1 MAVCL
6 LRVARLEPKQVFG
19 CAACDP
25 PGRRPRVR
33 WRYRFVLA
41 DGSGREEVY
50 GLPCAAERLGMRQE
64 ELRRRADQAREEDKG
79 GWTSRS

>member
-1 MAVCL
+1 MAVRL
-6 LRVARLEPKQVFG
+6 LRAERLEPKQAFA

-33 WRYRFVLA
+33 RRYRFVLA

-50 GLPCAAERLGMRQE
+50 CLPCAAERLGMRQG
-64 ELRRRADQAREEDKG
+64 ELRRRADQARGEDRG